1 VDAVGQN
8 ERVPTFTDTR
18 GTVITYDVWPVEH
31 PRAVVQV
38 AHGVGEHAGRYRAL
52 AEHLNADGFSVYADD
67 HLGHGRTGMAQ
78 WGDAAMLGK
87 LGPGGVRAAV
97 ESIREF
103 SGIVRNE
110 NPDLPLVLFGH
121 SWGSLAAQMILNTH
135 SADYDF
141 AVLSGTAYRTLR
153 SMDNG
158 YNLNK
163 RHAHLGT
170 TGAEWLSRDPAVAQA
185 FVDDPLTTSTPLPKL
200 FGALE
205 AMRLLGRPAR
215 SLARDIPMLIQVGG
229 DDPLGGEA
237 SARRLERAY
246 RQRSGL
252 TDVTTIVYPGAR
264 HEIYNETNRDEVMA
278 DLSSWLDAR
287 IARRES

>member
-1 VDAVGQN
+1 M
-8 ERVPTFTDTR
+8 PTFTDAR
-18 GTVITYDVWPVEH
+18 GTAITYDVWPVER
-31 PRAVVQV
+31 PRGVVQV
-38 AHGVGEHAGRYRAL
+38 AHGVGEHAARYRAL

-97 ESIREF
+97 AAIHAF
-103 SGIVRNE
+103 SGVIRDA
-110 NPDLPLVLFGH
+110 NPGLPLVFFGH
-121 SWGSLAAQMILNTH
+121 SWGSLAAQMILNTN
-135 SADYDF
+135 ADDYDY
-141 AVLSGTAYRTLR
+141 AVLSGTAYRTLG

-170 TGAEWLSRDPAVAQA
+170 TGAEWLSRDPAVSQA
-185 FVDDPLTTSTPLPKL
+185 FVDDPLTTSVPLPKL
-200 FGALE
+200 FGAFE
-205 AMRLLGRPAR
+205 AMRLLGKPAR
-215 SLARDIPMLIQVGG
+215 ALARDIPVLIQVGG

-246 RQRSGL
+246 RERSGL

-278 DLSSWLDAR
+278 DLSSWLDVR